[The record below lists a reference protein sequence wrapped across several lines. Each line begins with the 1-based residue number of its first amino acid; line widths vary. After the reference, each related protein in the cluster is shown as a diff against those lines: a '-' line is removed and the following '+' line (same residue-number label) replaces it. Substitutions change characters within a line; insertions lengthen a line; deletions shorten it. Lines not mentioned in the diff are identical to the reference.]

1 MPGGISSE
9 ENCPYPNTV
18 VVNSFNLSKPFQPPS
33 REDDDDGKEET
44 KRYDDVHKKLI
55 MTCHV
60 IICGFDAGAA
70 DAASVNIRLNAVR
83 HDTITQMKYLYF
95 YYSTATV
102 GSLATV
108 VFYGSYAMQHC
119 AFGTFHWIPKCTC
132 GTCCY
137 LSGNSHERTQV

>member
-1 MPGGISSE
+1 
-9 ENCPYPNTV
+9 
-18 VVNSFNLSKPFQPPS
+18 
-33 REDDDDGKEET
+33 
-44 KRYDDVHKKLI
+44 

-60 IICGFDAGAA
+60 IIICGFDAGAA

-95 YYSTATV
+95 YYSTVTV

-119 AFGTFHWIPKCTC
+119 AFGTFQCRIPFLNLSDLW
-132 GTCCY
+132 Y
-137 LSGNSHERTQV
+137 LLLSTRELYERTQV